1 MEIRAH
7 QRVESAGGG
16 IIFSD
21 SDVTAYIDS
30 EGQRTESLVL
40 SGDPENEIAL
50 PLREKW
56 CL

>member
-1 MEIRAH
+1 MPEAAL
-7 QRVESAGGG
+7 S
-16 IIFSD
+16 FSD

-50 PLREKW
+50 PLRENGACK
-56 CL
+56 